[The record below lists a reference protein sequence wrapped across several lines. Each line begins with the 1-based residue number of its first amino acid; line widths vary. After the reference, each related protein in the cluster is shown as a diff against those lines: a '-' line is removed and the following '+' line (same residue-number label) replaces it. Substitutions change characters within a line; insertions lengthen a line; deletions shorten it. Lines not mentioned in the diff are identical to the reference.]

1 MLACARMA
9 ISLLTLDDLP
19 AATELLAEACLFDR
33 AAEVAAE
40 KLFGPSP
47 AAAEPP
53 HPMGLRLEDGRLAGV
68 ACVSGNRLRLL
79 AVAPAHRGRGHGS
92 ALLAAA
98 EDIVLHAGA
107 AALHIL
113 DQPGNYLAPGLD
125 QRNTETLTWLTRRGF
140 VSAGAPRTNLLVALR
155 GNPKVSAQRAA
166 EVASAVAAHPA
177 GYRLRRAGLGDAPA
191 LLPAIAAQF
200 GGAWPFEVERAL
212 QLPEPGVHLAE
223 QNGALCAFAAHD
235 GNNQGLGWFGPA
247 GTWPAHRGRRLGEA
261 LLLACLAD
269 LARTAATTA
278 EIAWIGPEGFY
289 ESSCGIT
296 GRRIFLPLKKPLS

>member
-1 MLACARMA
+1 MA

-19 AATELLAEACLFDR
+19 AATELLAEACSFDR

-47 AAAEPP
+47 SPAEPP
-53 HPMGLRLEDGRLAGV
+53 HPMGLRLPDGRLAGV
-68 ACVSGNRLRLL
+68 GCVAGDRLRLL
-79 AVAPAHRGRGHGS
+79 AVAPAHRGHGHGS

-98 EDIVLHAGA
+98 EGIARSAGDH
-107 AALHIL
+107 AALHAL
-113 DQPGNYLAPGLD
+113 DQPGNYLAPGVD
-125 QRNTETLTWLTRRGF
+125 QRNTETLSWLARRGF

-155 GNPKVSAQRAA
+155 GNPKVSTSRAA
-166 EVASAVAAHPA
+166 EVAAAVTGHPA
-177 GYRLRRAGLGDAPA
+177 GGYRLRRAGLGDAPA
-191 LLPAIAAQF
+191 ILPAIAAQF

-212 QLPEPGVHLAE
+212 RLPEPGVHLAE
-223 QNGALCAFAAHD
+223 QGGALCAFAAHD

-289 ESSCGIT
+289 ESSCGIA
-296 GRRIFLPLKKPLS
+296 GRRIFLPLKKPLSS